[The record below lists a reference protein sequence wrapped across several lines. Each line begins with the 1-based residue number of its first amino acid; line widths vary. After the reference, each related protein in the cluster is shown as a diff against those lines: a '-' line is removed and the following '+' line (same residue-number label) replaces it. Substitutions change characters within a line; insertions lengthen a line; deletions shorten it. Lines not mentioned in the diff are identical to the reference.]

1 MRLVV
6 NPVVWNPVSLAKS
19 SSAISKFQKLIE
31 KKYEQKFVDYDAFH
45 QWSVNSGAIF
55 WQELALFLNVPF
67 RSPPDVVWESKTKS
81 PMRGL
86 KWFPGG
92 KLNFAEALLRKPDQ
106 KIAILSLSEG
116 CNETREITRLQLW
129 NQVAILAKFMRAN
142 DIQVGDRVVGVVSN
156 NAEAVAAMLAATAV
170 GAVWSSCSPD
180 FGVHAINERFEQI
193 EPKMLF
199 FQSSYTY
206 LGKKFEPINE
216 LSGVLDSITSI
227 KNVILIDHGSKKLAK
242 KGRHFHEFENIS
254 ELESW
259 PQVAPLILQFEYLA
273 FDHPV
278 YIMYSSGT
286 TGKPKAIVHAAGR
299 VLLQH
304 MKELQLHCDLGR
316 EDRLFFYTT
325 CGWMMWNWM
334 VSALAVD
341 AAIFLFDGAVHA
353 PDFLFLWNLID
364 RHQITTFG
372 TSPKFLQACINSGI
386 KLEPRHFRQLRAI
399 LSTGAP
405 LLPEHYDWVGA
416 ETEQKVRLSSISGG
430 TDLISCFALGH
441 PDLVVR
447 RGEIQCLGLGMAV
460 EAWNDLSEQVHDL
473 KGDLV
478 CTKPFVSMPL
488 GFWGDGDGV
497 KYKEAYFDKY
507 APLDIWA
514 HGDYVQITEN
524 KGVVIYG
531 RSDSTLNPGGIRMG
545 TAELYRVAEQRKDIS
560 DSLAISQQW
569 QGEERVI
576 LFIKCLPIASEI
588 LSVIEALKKDI
599 RKNLSPR
606 HVPALIF
613 EVAEIPYTRS
623 GKKVEAAVR
632 NIFAGHSEIY
642 DQSLQN
648 PEVLNQFL
656 EIYRAMSAK
665 NSGNDC

>member
-1 MRLVV
+1 V
-6 NPVVWNPVSLAKS
+6 NPVVWNPISLEKS
-19 SSAISKFQKLIE
+19 SSAISKFQKVIE
-31 KKYEQKFVDYDAFH
+31 KKYGQEFIDYDAFH
-45 QWSVNSGAIF
+45 QWSVRSGGIF
-55 WQELALFLNVPF
+55 WQELALFLNLPF
-67 RSPPDVVWESKTKS
+67 RSSPDAVWEPKTKT
-81 PMRGL
+81 PMRDL

-106 KIAILSLSEG
+106 KIAIIALREG
-116 CNETREITRLQLW
+116 SNEPQEITRLQLW
-129 NQVAILAKFMRAN
+129 NQVAILVDFMRAN

-156 NAEAVAAMLAATAV
+156 NAESVAAMLAATAV

-180 FGVHAINERFEQI
+180 FGVHAIKERFEQI
-193 EPKMLF
+193 EPKMMF

-206 LGKKFEPINE
+206 QSKKFEPIKQ
-216 LSGVLDSITSI
+216 LSGILDTITSI
-227 KNVILIDHGSKKLAK
+227 KNVILIDHGSRELAK
-242 KGRHFHEFENIS
+242 QRSHCHGFENIS

-259 PQVAPLILQFEYLA
+259 PQVAPLNLEFEYLA

-304 MKELQLHCDLGR
+304 MKELQLHCDLGV
-316 EDRLFFYTT
+316 EDRLFFFTT

-341 AAIFLFDGAVHA
+341 TTIFLFDGAVHT

-386 KLEPRHFRQLRAI
+386 KLEPRHFEHLRAI

-405 LLPEHYDWVGA
+405 LLPEHYDWIGA
-416 ETEQKVRLSSISGG
+416 ETGQKVRLSSISGG

-460 EAWNDLSEQVHDL
+460 EAWNDLSEPVQAL

-478 CTKPFVSMPL
+478 CTSPFVSMPL
-488 GFWGDGDGV
+488 GFWDDCDGV
-497 KYKEAYFDKY
+497 KYKKAYFDKY

-531 RSDSTLNPGGIRMG
+531 RSDSTLNPGGIRIG
-545 TAELYRVAEQRKDIS
+545 TAELYRVAEQRNDIS

-569 QGEERVI
+569 DGEERVI
-576 LFIKCLPIASEI
+576 LFIKCPPDTREI
-588 LSVIEALKKDI
+588 RAVIEALKKDI

-632 NIFAGHSEIY
+632 NIFAGQSEIH

-656 EIYRAMSAK
+656 EIYRAMNAQ
-665 NSGNDC
+665 N